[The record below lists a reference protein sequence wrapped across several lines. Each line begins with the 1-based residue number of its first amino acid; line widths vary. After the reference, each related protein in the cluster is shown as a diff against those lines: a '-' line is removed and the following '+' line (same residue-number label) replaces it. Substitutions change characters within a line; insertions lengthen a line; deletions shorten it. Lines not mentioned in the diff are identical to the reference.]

1 MKIKRKQKAGV
12 AFLLGLMVMFC
23 FIAYTFKPSEV
34 TLATEVKLRTFEVL
48 NQDDSL
54 TDDGNPQDVRDY
66 LQLLANR
73 NRLLAISLKDDI
85 CDLNKIVA
93 ENFRLQQESYEE
105 YLQEKRMRTSGCT
118 GCPYG
123 NGEGGCTIGGC
134 TRTE

>member
-1 MKIKRKQKAGV
+1 MEINIFKFIFLKKRSIEQ
-12 AFLLGLMVMFC
+12 LC
-23 FIAYTFKPSEV
+23 DYY
-34 TLATEVKLRTFEVL
+34 
-48 NQDDSL
+48 
-54 TDDGNPQDVRDY
+54 GNPQDVRDY

-134 TRTE
+134 TRTEQGGHYDNQRMRMEH